1 MIRRPPRSTRSDTLF
16 PYTTLFRSLLSAVL
30 SLYSVADA
38 TGDRAVAVF
47 HSSPTDASHAG
58 DHVGA
63 HLARDHVVEG
73 LQIARKARSCTK
85 GDTSARK
92 PPGRHRPAALQP
104 HEHPGDAPT
113 AALSNRKSVGS

>member
-1 MIRRPPRSTRSDTLF
+1 MLFILFSGRRRHTRCAL
-16 PYTTLFRSLLSAVL
+16 V
-30 SLYSVADA
+30 
-38 TGDRAVAVF
+38 TGVQTCALPISVF

-85 GDTSARK
+85 GTRQRASPQAAIASLPCNRTNTSAKR
-92 PPGRHRPAALQP
+92 RPMSFPSGTSRARRST
-104 HEHPGDAPT
+104 GD
-113 AALSNRKSVGS
+113 RKSVV

>member
-92 PPGRHRPAALQP
+92 PSGRHRLAALQQTGRATCR
-104 HEHPGDAPT
+104 ERGCQY
-113 AALSNRKSVGS
+113 V